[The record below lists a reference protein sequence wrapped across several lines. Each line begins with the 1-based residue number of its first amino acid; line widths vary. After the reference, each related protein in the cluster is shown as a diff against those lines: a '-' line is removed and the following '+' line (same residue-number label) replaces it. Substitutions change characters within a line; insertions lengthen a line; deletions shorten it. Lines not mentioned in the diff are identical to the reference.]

1 MKAILKTVVALVVVA
16 LTGSVVKAQTTTTP
30 ATVPMMSVG
39 TLKAYALA
47 NVSSLSGQYYGDSV
61 SSGSWLRIPYPHKD
75 ADPDHMAS
83 LLSEQVIE
91 WSADPSELLG
101 SYVSY
106 GSTSIV
112 PNSWFEM
119 FSGSANFFLTKVG
132 EEWHVPAAGNQV
144 RLQLGNW
151 IPLRI
156 QGVQDAY
163 IVTQNADG
171 YDTDYYN
178 FRWDNRIDTER
189 GYIILGRQLVNQ
201 RGKLYVSLNDGSK
214 LVYDLRKEGDLI
226 PAVAPEAG
234 GLTPSIDGVRTVP
247 ENTTTIVFQDG
258 DELVRAKYSL
268 PIEQKVFVAFPPGLS
283 RYPVAV
289 YVVDADAFTANPFM
303 DWAQFV
309 VWKDIIVG
317 AKRGSLLFRFEYDE
331 PAPSLPEYQNN
342 GGGGGKG

>member
-1 MKAILKTVVALVVVA
+1 MNTILKTVLALVVA
-16 LTGSVVKAQTTTTP
+16 LTGMTVKAQTTTP
-30 ATVPMMSVG
+30 SAVPMMSVG
-39 TLKAYALA
+39 TLKAYALV

-61 SSGSWLRIPYPHKD
+61 SSGSWFRIPYPFKD

-83 LLSEQVIE
+83 LMAEQVIE
-91 WSADPSELLG
+91 WSADPSEQLG

-106 GSTSIV
+106 SSTTIV

-119 FSGSANFFLTKVG
+119 FSGSENFFLTKVG
-132 EEWHVPAAGNQV
+132 EEWHVPAAGNRV

-156 QGVQDAY
+156 PGVQDAY
-163 IVTQNADG
+163 IITQNADG

-178 FRWDNRIDTER
+178 FHWDNRIDAER

-201 RGKLYVSLNDGSK
+201 RGKLYVRLNDGSK

-234 GLTPSIDGVRTVP
+234 GLAPSIDGVRSVP
-247 ENTTTIVFQDG
+247 ENTSTIVFQDG

-268 PIEQKVFVAFPPGLS
+268 NIEQKVFVAFPPGLS

-289 YVVDADAFTANPFM
+289 YVVDANAFAANPFM
-303 DWAQFV
+303 DWSRF
-309 VWKDIIVG
+309 IVG
-317 AKRGSLLFRFEYDE
+317 KEIIIGVKSGSLLFRFEYDE

-342 GGGGGKG
+342 GGGGKA